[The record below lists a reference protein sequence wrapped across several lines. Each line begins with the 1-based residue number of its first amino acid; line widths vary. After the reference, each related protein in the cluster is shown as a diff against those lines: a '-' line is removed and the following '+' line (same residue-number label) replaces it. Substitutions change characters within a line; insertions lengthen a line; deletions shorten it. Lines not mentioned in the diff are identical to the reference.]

1 MGILDD
7 VVINAKSVAEA
18 VGRKAGQIVDVSK
31 LRVGAAEV
39 NAEITK
45 RYQTLGQYVYE
56 NSREALAAD
65 PEAMGKMAELDGL
78 QEQLSVINK
87 ELTDKQNKT
96 VCPTCG
102 KHCSNT
108 DIFCSTC
115 GAKLINEPEPEA
127 IPQEGG
133 PNDEAAKAAAQGPDP
148 SIGTMPP
155 REFP

>member
-56 NSREALAAD
+56 NCGDTLSAD
-65 PEAMGKMAELDGL
+65 PEAVGKMAELDEL
-78 QEQLSVINK
+78 KSQAAAIAK
-87 ELTDKQNKT
+87 ELGDKQNKL
-96 VCPTCG
+96 VCPSCG
-102 KHCSNT
+102 KQCSNT
-108 DIFCSTC
+108 AAFCSNC
-115 GAKLINEPEPEA
+115 GAKLTVEVTVQEAQEPECSCGCNDEQP
-127 IPQEGG
+127 PQE
-133 PNDEAAKAAAQGPDP
+133 
-148 SIGTMPP
+148 
-155 REFP
+155 

>member
-31 LRVGAAEV
+31 LRVGVAEV

-78 QEQLSVINK
+78 QEQLLSLIHIS
-87 ELTDKQNKT
+87 E
-96 VCPTCG
+96 PTR
-102 KHCSNT
+102 
-108 DIFCSTC
+108 
-115 GAKLINEPEPEA
+115 PY
-127 IPQEGG
+127 
-133 PNDEAAKAAAQGPDP
+133 
-148 SIGTMPP
+148 
-155 REFP
+155 

>member
-31 LRVGAAEV
+31 LRVGVAEV

-78 QEQLSVINK
+78 QEQLFAINK

-108 DIFCSTC
+108 DVF
-115 GAKLINEPEPEA
+115 
-127 IPQEGG
+127 
-133 PNDEAAKAAAQGPDP
+133 
-148 SIGTMPP
+148 
-155 REFP
+155 

>member
-31 LRVGAAEV
+31 LRVGVAEV

-78 QEQLSVINK
+78 QEHA
-87 ELTDKQNKT
+87 LT
-96 VCPTCG
+96 
-102 KHCSNT
+102 
-108 DIFCSTC
+108 
-115 GAKLINEPEPEA
+115 
-127 IPQEGG
+127 
-133 PNDEAAKAAAQGPDP
+133 
-148 SIGTMPP
+148 
-155 REFP
+155 

>member
-18 VGRKAGQIVDVSK
+18 VGRKAGQLVDVSK
-31 LRVGAAEV
+31 LHVSAAEV

-56 NSREALAAD
+56 NSREALGAD
-65 PEAMGKMAELDGL
+65 PEAMGQMAELDEL
-78 QEQLSVINK
+78 QTQLSVINK
-87 ELTDKQNKT
+87 ELGDKQNKT

-102 KHCSNT
+102 KHCGNADT
-108 DIFCSTC
+108 FCSTC
-115 GAKLINEPEPEA
+115 GTKLQTEPQEEP

-133 PNDEAAKAAAQGPDP
+133 PNDEAAKAAAQGPAP
-148 SIGTMPP
+148 SVTDIPP
-155 REFP
+155 RDFP